1 MEADKKVLL
10 IEEYSKQR
18 EELHR
23 MVEELER
30 LKTGVEKIF
39 PERLDA
45 RYSRFFEEKIKTVTE
60 LFKAILDIRKEI
72 TKSIKDEIDLRN
84 KYENGTDGTDDLD
97 GYDIR
102 SLAKRLEQLNK
113 SSNDMIMGYHNKSEI
128 MNDCEKGEKANG

>member
-1 MEADKKVLL
+1 MESDKKILL

-84 KYENGTDGTDDLD
+84 KYENGSDGQDDLD

-102 SLAKRLEQLNK
+102 LLAKRLEQLNK
-113 SSNDMIMGYHNKSEI
+113 SSNDMIMGYHDKSEI
-128 MNDCEKGEKANG
+128 TNNCEKGEKVNG

>member
-1 MEADKKVLL
+1 METDKKIAL

-18 EELHR
+18 TELQR

-84 KYENGTDGTDDLD
+84 KYENGSDGQDDLD

-102 SLAKRLEQLNK
+102 ALAKRLEQLNK
-113 SSNDMIMGYHNKSEI
+113 SSNDMIMGYHDKSET
-128 MNDCEKGEKANG
+128 MNNCEKGEKANG

>member
-1 MEADKKVLL
+1 METDKKILL
-10 IEEYSKQR
+10 IEEYSTQR
-18 EELHR
+18 SELHR

-30 LKTGVEKIF
+30 LKSGVEKIF
-39 PERLDA
+39 PEKLDA

-84 KYENGTDGTDDLD
+84 KYENGGDGTDDLD

-113 SSNDMIMGYHNKSEI
+113 SSNDMIMGYHDKSEI
-128 MNDCEKGEKANG
+128 MNNGEKGEKANG